1 MVAALNWATS
11 NGKNCTDCRHSFID
25 PLFTVVK
32 VLSCRSPKVIA
43 SNSGI
48 PRACS
53 VARAPIGKSSCG
65 VKAAF
70 FEKK

>member
-1 MVAALNWATS
+1 MRQVSVSATRGVGLKFIFIAA
-11 NGKNCTDCRHSFID
+11 
-25 PLFTVVK
+25 
-32 VLSCRSPKVIA
+32 
-43 SNSGI
+43 NSGI

-70 FEKK
+70 FFFMRGKE